1 MGAHNRFVGRAAGL
15 AIVMLILVGVNGLAV
30 AASRA
35 STDAST
41 LPTVREDDA
50 VTGHSMCPADAAEI
64 MPKTPATIVVEL
76 PAAGVWS
83 LSMASTNPNKSA
95 FEGSLEVVG
104 YGTYP
109 APTTDPVEY
118 YLGEITVDAPTVL
131 EILVNPIGRISVC
144 VTIEAELVPVVTTT
158 VTTTTAAPATSTT
171 SPPTTS
177 AAPLT
182 TTTTSPPEITTT
194 VAPPSVTSST
204 VPGRV
209 EVLAGGPPPPTLP
222 VTGLPAALLAASG
235 IAAVALGALATGL
248 SRRR

>member
-1 MGAHNRFVGRAAGL
+1 MGAHSRFVGRAAGL

-64 MPKTPATIVVEL
+64 MPKTPATILVEL

-104 YGTYP
+104 YGTYS
-109 APTTDPVEY
+109 APTTDSVEY

-158 VTTTTAAPATSTT
+158 VTTTTAAPATTAT

-182 TTTTSPPEITTT
+182 TTTTSPPETTT
-194 VAPPSVTSST
+194 VAPPSATSST
-204 VPGRV
+204 VLGRV

-235 IAAVALGALATGL
+235 IAAVTLGALATGL